1 MHMCAYIPGQ
11 TKKEFKD
18 TLPKVKTSLTLKF
31 RLCASVCFLVFFFAC
46 LSVLKINASIF
57 GFSAKGYYYFK
68 VLKMGICY

>member
-1 MHMCAYIPGQ
+1 MYLYIQ

-31 RLCASVCFLVFFFAC
+31 RLCACLFFGFFAC

>member
-31 RLCASVCFLVFFFAC
+31 RLCASVCFLVFFFFC
-46 LSVLKINASIF
+46 LFVSSENQCQHFWFLCQRVLLF
-57 GFSAKGYYYFK
+57 
-68 VLKMGICY
+68 